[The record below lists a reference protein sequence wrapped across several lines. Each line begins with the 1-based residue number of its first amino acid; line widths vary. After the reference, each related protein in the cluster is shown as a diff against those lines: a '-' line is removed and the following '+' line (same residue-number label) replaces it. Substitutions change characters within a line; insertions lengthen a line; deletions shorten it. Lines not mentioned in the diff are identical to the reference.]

1 VRACTTKPTPSHTLA
16 MVGDVLF
23 DRVTGLITV
32 ESVAYETFQT
42 RRDTL
47 RRPVH
52 AENAEASR

>member
-1 VRACTTKPTPSHTLA
+1 MVA

-23 DRVTGLITV
+23 DRVAGLIAV
-32 ESVAYETFQT
+32 EPVECETFQT
-42 RRDTL
+42 RLDTL